1 MYLSI
6 GPGAFGIVYKAKLS
20 QRQGVSEVAVK
31 TLKGEC
37 LFANV
42 FPKFYHMWTFPCYVT
57 GYFNETDIDKI
68 KEESVKMKQFH
79 HPNVM
84 SLVGVCLDGGP
95 APYIVMPY
103 MAKGSLQSYLKK
115 ERNILVLDE
124 NAEEDTVWMVA

>member
-1 MYLSI
+1 MY
-6 GPGAFGIVYKAKLS
+6 
-20 QRQGVSEVAVK
+20 
-31 TLKGEC
+31 
-37 LFANV
+37 
-42 FPKFYHMWTFPCYVT
+42 HYVT

-115 ERNILVLDE
+115 ERNILALDE
-124 NAEEDTVWMVA
+124 SAARRTQ